1 MMKQTFLVSLLV
13 LAALAK
19 SHSQQIPE
27 DKFKHFYAGV
37 IVTGT
42 ASPFMSDEAALGI
55 GVAAAIGEELRDH
68 RNGGPFDVKDAGY
81 TIAGSVAVYYVR
93 KAIKKRKRKKRKK

>member
-1 MMKQTFLVSLLV
+1 MKQTFLVSLLV

-42 ASPFMSDEAALGI
+42 ASPFMSDEAALGVGI
-55 GVAAAIGEELRDH
+55 AVAIGEELRDH
-68 RNGGPFDVKDAGY
+68 RNGGPFDLKDAGY

-93 KAIKKRKRKKRKK
+93 KAIKKRKKRKK